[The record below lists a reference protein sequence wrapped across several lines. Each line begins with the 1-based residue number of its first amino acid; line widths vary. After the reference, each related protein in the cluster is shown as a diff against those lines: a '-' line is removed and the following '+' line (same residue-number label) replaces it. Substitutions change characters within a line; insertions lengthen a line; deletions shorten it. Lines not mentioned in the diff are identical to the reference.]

1 MRFANTLG
9 LPERTVKPRRTGVTM
24 VIDSGLPAGQL
35 EDVLGSTGDLI
46 DLVKFGW
53 GTAVV
58 TRDLPRKIAALRDAQ
73 VGFFFGGTLFEL
85 FAQEDRVDEYARLC
99 REHGCRLME
108 ISNGTI
114 HMSNPEKAEHVRR
127 LSREF
132 TIISEVGFKDT
143 KRSQELPPA
152 RWIECVEE
160 DLEAGASL
168 VVLEAR
174 ESGRSGICRPD
185 GELRYGLI
193 EELIG
198 SGVDSDRL
206 LFEAPTK
213 ALQTY
218 FVQRLGPN
226 VNLGNVAGGD
236 VIALETLR
244 LGLRSDTM
252 PVAPRRALRI
262 ASDPGDAPRLRR
274 AAGGEG

>member
-1 MRFANTLG
+1 MRFVNTLG
-9 LPERTVKPRRTGVTM
+9 LPERTVKPRERGLTM
-24 VIDSGLPAGQL
+24 VIDNGLPAGQL
-35 EDVLGSTGDLI
+35 EDVLDSTGHLI

-58 TRDLPRKIAALRDAQ
+58 TRDLSRKIAALREAQ

-85 FAQEDRVDEYARLC
+85 FAQERRVDDYARLC
-99 REHGCRLME
+99 REHGCRLLE

-114 HMSNPEKAEHVRR
+114 HMSNGEKAEHVRR
-127 LSREF
+127 LSQEF
-132 TIISEVGFKDT
+132 TIISEVGFKDP
-143 KRSQELPPA
+143 KRSQELSPA
-152 RWIECVEE
+152 RWIASVRE
-160 DLEAGASL
+160 DLEAGAWR

-193 EELIG
+193 EELLD
-198 SGVDSDRL
+198 SGVDPDRL

-218 FVQRLGPN
+218 FVRRLGPN
-226 VNLGNVAGGD
+226 VNLGNVATGD

-244 LGLRSDTM
+244 LGLRADTM
-252 PVAPRRALRI
+252 PVTPGRALRI
-262 ASDPGDAPRLRR
+262 APAPEESPLRP

>member
-1 MRFANTLG
+1 MRFASTLG
-9 LPERTVKPRRTGVTM
+9 LPERTVKPRERGLTM
-24 VIDSGLPAGQL
+24 VIDNGLPAGQL
-35 EDVLGSTGDLI
+35 EDIVDSTGHLI

-58 TRDLPRKIAALRDAQ
+58 TRDLSRKIAALRDAQ
-73 VGFFFGGTLFEL
+73 VGYFFGGTLFEL
-85 FAQEDRVDEYARLC
+85 FAQDDRVDEYARLC

-114 HMSNPEKAEHVRR
+114 HMSNAEKAEHVRR

-132 TIISEVGFKDT
+132 TVVSEVGFKDP
-143 KRSQELPPA
+143 KRSQELSPA
-152 RWIECVEE
+152 RWIDCVQE
-160 DLEAGASL
+160 DLEAGASR

-193 EELIG
+193 EELLD
-198 SGVDSDRL
+198 SGVDPDRL

-218 FVQRLGPN
+218 FVQRVGPN
-226 VNLGNVAGGD
+226 VNLGNVASGD

-252 PVAPRRALRI
+252 PVAPGRALRI
-262 ASDPGDAPRLRR
+262 APALDEAPLRA

>member
-1 MRFANTLG
+1 MRFASMLG
-9 LPERTVKPRRTGVTM
+9 LPERTVKPRGRGLTM
-24 VIDSGLPAGQL
+24 VIDNGLPTGQL
-35 EDVLGSTGDLI
+35 EDVLDSTGHLI

-58 TRDLPRKIAALRDAQ
+58 TRDLSRKIAALREAD

-85 FAQEDRVDEYARLC
+85 FAQEQRVDEYAHLC

-114 HMSNPEKAEHVRR
+114 HMSNAEKAEHVRR
-127 LSREF
+127 LSQEF
-132 TIISEVGFKDT
+132 TIISEVGFKDP
-143 KRSQELPPA
+143 KRSQELSPA
-152 RWIECVEE
+152 RWIASVRE
-160 DLEAGASL
+160 DLEAGAWR

-193 EELIG
+193 EELLD
-198 SGVDSDRL
+198 SGVDPDRL

-218 FVQRLGPN
+218 FVRRLGPN
-226 VNLGNVAGGD
+226 VNLGNVATGD

-252 PVAPRRALRI
+252 PVVPGRALRI
-262 ASDPGDAPRLRR
+262 APVPEEPPLRA

>member
-1 MRFANTLG
+1 MRFASTLG
-9 LPERTVKPRRTGVTM
+9 LPERTVKPRERGLTM
-24 VIDSGLPAGQL
+24 VIDNGLPAGQL
-35 EDVLGSTGDLI
+35 EDVLESTGHLI

-58 TRDLPRKIAALRDAQ
+58 TRDLSRKIAALRDAQ

-85 FAQEDRVDEYARLC
+85 FAQEDRVDEYARVC

-114 HMSNPEKAEHVRR
+114 HMSNAEKAEHVRR

-132 TIISEVGFKDT
+132 TVVSEVGFKDP
-143 KRSQELPPA
+143 KRSQELAPV
-152 RWIECVEE
+152 RWIECVQE
-160 DLEAGASL
+160 DLEAGASR

-193 EELIG
+193 EELLD
-198 SGVDSDRL
+198 SGVDPDRL

-226 VNLGNVAGGD
+226 VNLGNVASGD

-244 LGLRSDTM
+244 LGLRSDSM
-252 PVAPRRALRI
+252 PVAPGRALRI
-262 ASDPGDAPRLRR
+262 APAPDEPPLRA

>member
-1 MRFANTLG
+1 MRLANMLG
-9 LPERTVKPRRTGVTM
+9 LPERTVKPRHRGLTM
-24 VIDSGLPAGQL
+24 VIDNGLPAGQF
-35 EDVLGSTGDLI
+35 EDVIDSTGHLI

-58 TRDLPRKIAALRDAQ
+58 TRDLSRKIAALREAD

-85 FAQEDRVDEYARLC
+85 FAQEHRVDEYARVC

-114 HMSNPEKAEHVRR
+114 HMSNAEKAAHVRR

-132 TIISEVGFKDT
+132 TIISEVGFKDAR
-143 KRSQELPPA
+143 RSQELSPA
-152 RWIECVEE
+152 RWIECVQE
-160 DLEAGASL
+160 DLDAGASL

-193 EELIG
+193 EELLD
-198 SGVDSDRL
+198 SGVDPDRL

-226 VNLGNVAGGD
+226 VNLGNVASGD

-252 PVAPRRALRI
+252 PVAPGRALRI
-262 ASDPGDAPRLRR
+262 APALEEPTLRA

>member
-1 MRFANTLG
+1 VVRFANTLG
-9 LPERTVKPRRTGVTM
+9 LPERTVKPRRTGVNM

-35 EDVLGSTGDLI
+35 EDVLDSTGHLI
-46 DLVKFGW
+46 DFVKFGW

-58 TRDLPRKIAALRDAQ
+58 TRDLSRKIAALRDAQ

-99 REHGCRLME
+99 REQGCRLME

-152 RWIECVEE
+152 RWIEAVRQ
-160 DLEAGASL
+160 DLDAGASW

-193 EELIG
+193 EEVLD
-198 SGVDSDRL
+198 SGVDPDRL

-218 FVQRLGPN
+218 FVQRVGPN

-252 PVAPRRALRI
+252 PVTPGRALRV
-262 ASDPGDAPRLRR
+262 APAPAEPPLRA